1 MLVEVWSDL
10 VCPWCYLGKR
20 RLEQA
25 LERFPHRD
33 RVDVVWRS
41 FELEPDAPA
50 TAESR
55 ATLLVTRYGMTPEQ
69 AAERDAH
76 MTALAAEAGLEY
88 RPELVQLGNTFDA
101 HRMLHAAAAAG
112 RQAQANERLLRGYF
126 SEGRALTDADTLVE
140 LAAEAGVD
148 ADAARAAI
156 GDGSYAAEVRGGRA
170 RGGGA
175 RHHGRA
181 VLRARTPLRR
191 LRRPAGGAP
200 AAGARTGL
208 HRDRRGRRAG
218 AVLAPGF
225 GARARRVS
233 QAPCGSSYSSS
244 WP

>member
-55 ATLLVTRYGMTPEQ
+55 ADLLVTRYGMTPAQ

-88 RPELVQLGNTFDA
+88 RPDLVLLGNTFDA
-101 HRMLHAAAAAG
+101 HRVLHAARAAG
-112 RQAQANERLLRGYF
+112 RQAQAKERLLRGYF
-126 SEGRALTDADTLVE
+126 SEGRALTDTDTLVE
-140 LAAEAGVD
+140 LAADAGVD
-148 ADAARAAI
+148 AEAARAAL
-156 GDGSYAAEVRGGRA
+156 GDGRYAADVRADEREAAELGITGVPFFVLGRRYA
-170 RGGGA
+170 VSGA
-175 RHHGRA
+175 QPAELLLQALERA
-181 VLRARTPLRR
+181 WAETVEGAEP
-191 LRRPAGGAP
+191 AP
-200 AAGARTGL
+200 A
-208 HRDRRGRRAG
+208 
-218 AVLAPGF
+218 
-225 GARARRVS
+225 
-233 QAPCGSSYSSS
+233 
-244 WP
+244 